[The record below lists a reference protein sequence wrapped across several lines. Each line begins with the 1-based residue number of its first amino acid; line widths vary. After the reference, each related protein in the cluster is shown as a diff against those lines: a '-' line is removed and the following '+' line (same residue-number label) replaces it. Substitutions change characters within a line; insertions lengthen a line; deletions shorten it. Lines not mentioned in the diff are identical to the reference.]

1 VSAWRRVASRDR
13 PDCSPQLLRFAVHL
27 LVFYRGLHRYDIDPQ
42 HMTTIVTAYIRYQI
56 DTQKF
61 NVRQPCA
68 VSVVLVC

>member
-1 VSAWRRVASRDR
+1 M
-13 PDCSPQLLRFAVHL
+13 LRFAVHL